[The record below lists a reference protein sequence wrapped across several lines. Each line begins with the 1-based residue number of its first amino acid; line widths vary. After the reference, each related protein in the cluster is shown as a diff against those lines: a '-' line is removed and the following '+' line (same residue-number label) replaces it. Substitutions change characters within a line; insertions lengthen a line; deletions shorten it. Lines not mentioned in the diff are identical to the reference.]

1 MKKLFFA
8 IFMFVLCCHA
18 FADNVYLGDGSLMTG
33 EVARWEKG
41 KLFFNPTDSAK
52 TIKVKSDKISKVE
65 LSNSTVYIPV
75 LGYWLNANDASF
87 IDSVKTALAKEPNR
101 RNFRDRNLISSLKY
115 YNNGPVIFALANTET
130 NKIISKKDRKPYILI
145 CALSSLLGYDYL
157 KEVSNCKKFADRLPA
172 GDEKDLWEDRAD
184 GYTIKAVIAGTVFV
198 VSLVCAGSGD

>member
-1 MKKLFFA
+1 MKKRFIA
-8 IFMFVLCCHA
+8 IFMFVLCCQA
-18 FADNVYLGDGSLMTG
+18 FADNVYLGDGSLITG

-52 TIKVKSDKISKVE
+52 TIKIKSDKISKVE

-115 YNNGPVIFALANTET
+115 YNNGPVIFALANTESKSIT
-130 NKIISKKDRKPYILI
+130 KKDRKPYILI
-145 CALSSLLGYDYL
+145 CAISGLLGYDYL
-157 KEVSNCKKFADRLPA
+157 KSASDVNKLADATPA
-172 GDEKDLWEDRAD
+172 GSTKDIFEEQAT
-184 GYTIKAVIAGTVFV
+184 GYTIRAIISGSIFV
-198 VSLVCAGSGD
+198 VSLVCAGTGD